1 MFFNLDNLKIVQS
14 RSNPNIKFRGYSKSS
29 HRTGIEVIGLNILLD
44 AGLDIQKSYQ
54 NIFISHQHLD
64 HIIYIPQYILNMPK
78 DQKQK
83 TLIYVPPKGLKSIR
97 NYITSALSVS
107 FDHDKP
113 TEIVQN
119 IFNYNVV
126 PVSTNTDKNIII
138 KNGSEKYLV
147 KVFNLNHTVES
158 IAYGFFSEKKKIK
171 DEYKDYN
178 SKQIVELKQQNI
190 EITNTIISPLF
201 VFIGDTYHDIF
212 KNEEFLIFPTIIVE
226 CTYLMED
233 EEILGKQNK
242 HICWSQLKPVI
253 LKNLD
258 TQFILIHFS
267 LKYNDDFI
275 KNFFEQENV
284 PNVELLL

>member
-14 RSNPNIKFRGYSKSS
+14 KSNPNIKFRGYSKSS

-64 HIIYIPQYILNMPK
+64 HIIYIPQYILNTPK
-78 DQKQK
+78 DQKEK
-83 TLIYVPPKGLKSIR
+83 VMIYVPPKGLKSIR

-113 TEIVQN
+113 TEIIQN

-126 PVSTNTDKNIII
+126 PVSNDKMIII

-147 KVFNLNHTVES
+147 KIFNLNHTVES
-158 IAYGFFSEKKKIK
+158 IAYGFYSEKNKIK

-190 EITNTIISPLF
+190 QITNIVISPLF
-201 VFIGDTYHDIF
+201 VFIGDTYHNIF
-212 KNEEFLIFPTIIVE
+212 TKDEFLTFPTIIVE
-226 CTYLMED
+226 CTYLLED
-233 EEILGKQNK
+233 EEILSKQNK
-242 HICWSQLKPVI
+242 HICWSQLKPII
-253 LKNLD
+253 LKNVH

-267 LKYNDDFI
+267 LKYTDDFI
-275 KNFFEQENV
+275 KNFFDLENL